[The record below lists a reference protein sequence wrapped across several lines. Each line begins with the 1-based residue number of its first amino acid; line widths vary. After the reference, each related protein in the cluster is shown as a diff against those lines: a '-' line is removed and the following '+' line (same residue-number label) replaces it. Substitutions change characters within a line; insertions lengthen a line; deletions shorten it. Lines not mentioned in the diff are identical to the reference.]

1 MMISLTFAGRWCLA
15 ALVWWPL
22 AALAA
27 SPPVLV
33 PAPRE
38 VQWATAEPLVLEPAS
53 VAIVLGRAAVAPEE
67 EGARLLSE
75 FVTKHFRQTWPIIR
89 EGEETPAQRT
99 LVVIGQRGTNRM
111 LDQACR
117 ANGIELS
124 EKAPGHDGYIIHP
137 VLAGAR
143 QLLLVGGSNAR
154 GAMYGQDT
162 LVQMLRRDGEKLTFI
177 PGTVRDAPVVP
188 WRGRPQTMV
197 RHYLRPGE
205 LDLYAISRVNFI
217 DLRSGIYAFEPG
229 EKLNPAEIRAAVN
242 QAHRLGFVVFATVNC
257 GVPRADYGKVMGT
270 FRELLDLGADGLW
283 LSFDDKGPGEDPV
296 WLTQEVLELG
306 RQRGI
311 TGRRIATTPPKG
323 SYPKIRTEFNRKIM
337 AIPGMEEALWFWT
350 AIPAAERLAEARELG
365 AKVKPSWWHNWPR
378 LFTAQKYVGIP
389 PLSLGWS
396 QPEYPALVSAGEH
409 VEAVMPW
416 GGNAHG
422 QHYVVP
428 VINWWAWNPAG
439 HDWNA
444 VRQRVQRLVFGEAQV
459 DPALSFDDQLQE
471 LFGLFRY
478 SHKAT
483 NGLPPSPPRLRDRST
498 ATLARRLIADL
509 RANLDK
515 IASPARAANLLVP
528 GSLETDYLKP
538 MLDAVEIHAR
548 AIELRY
554 PEEWWPAVQR
564 EILAAVHS
572 GDDAA
577 VKRIAQPAGQRVRAE
592 LEQIQQALPDFPR
605 VDVYAEWWKSRGAL
619 DPAGWRALL
628 KAHEAELAERV
639 HDYGTRV
646 ESLTMIGALREP
658 PLEWGIGRW
667 QVSNRL
673 LATVL
678 PKAQPLFWGDWLA
691 GIHREAGLEAAVF
704 AAHRKVPGELGEYAE
719 LPMNLPLSGQRD
731 RLALLLFIS
740 STNKDLFSN
749 TMIPYRWA
757 GYRFIQILRDEQVL
771 WERDLG
777 AVPESGEWCMV
788 RLPPV
793 PAEFSTLNLSVRVED
808 RRVSLNNYTISYFGP
823 VRLIELPE

>member
-1 MMISLTFAGRWCLA
+1 MKIALTSACGWRLA
-15 ALVWWPL
+15 ALLLWPV
-22 AALAA
+22 AAFAA

-33 PAPRE
+33 PAPRD
-38 VQWATAEPLVLEPAS
+38 VQWATEAPVVLEPGS
-53 VAIVLGRAAVAPEE
+53 VAIVLGWAAVAPEE
-67 EGARLLSE
+67 EGARLLHD
-75 FVTKHFRQTWPIIR
+75 FVAKHFGQKWPIIR

-111 LDQACR
+111 LDQACQ
-117 ANGIELS
+117 ANRIELS
-124 EKAPGHDGYIIHP
+124 AKTPGHDGYIIQP
-137 VLAGAR
+137 VSAVER

-162 LVQMLRRDGEKLTFI
+162 LVQMLKRAGEMLTFI

-229 EKLNPAEIRAAVN
+229 EKLDPAEIREAVN

-257 GVPRADYGKVMGT
+257 GVPRADYGKVLGT

-296 WLTQEVLELG
+296 ALTQEVLELG

-323 SYPKIRTEFNRKIM
+323 SYPKIKTDFNLKIM

-350 AIPAAERLAEARELG
+350 ATPAAERLAEAREIG

-378 LFTAQKYVGIP
+378 LFTAQKYVGVP

-396 QPEYPALVSAGEH
+396 QPEYSALVSAGDH

-444 VRQRVQRLVFGEAQV
+444 VRQRVSRLVFGEAQV
-459 DPALSFDDQLQE
+459 APALRFDDHLQE

-483 NGLPPSPPRLRDRST
+483 NGLPPSPPRLRDRSS
-498 ATLARRLIADL
+498 AIVARRLIADL

-515 IASPARAANLLVP
+515 IEPPARAANLLVP
-528 GSLETDYLKP
+528 GSLEKDYLKP
-538 MLDAVEIHAR
+538 MRDAVEIHAR

-554 PEEWWPAVQR
+554 PEEWWPATQR
-564 EILAAVHS
+564 DILAALHA

-577 VKRIAQPAGQRVRAE
+577 VKRILQPAGERVRSEVA
-592 LEQIQQALPDFPR
+592 QIQRSMQAFPR
-605 VDVYAEWWKSRGAL
+605 LDVYVEWWKTRAAL

-628 KAHEAELAERV
+628 KAHEGELAERV
-639 HDYGTRV
+639 RDYGTRV
-646 ESLTMIGALREP
+646 ETLTMTSALREP

-704 AAHRKVPGELGEYAE
+704 AAHRKVPGEPEEFAE
-719 LPMNLPLSGQRD
+719 LPLSLPVSGQRD
-731 RLALLLFIS
+731 RLALLLFLS

-749 TMIPYRWA
+749 TMIPYRWV
-757 GYRFIQILRDEQVL
+757 GYRFIQIRLGDQVL
-771 WERDLG
+771 WEQDLG
-777 AVPESGEWCMV
+777 AVPEQGEWCMV

-793 PAEFSTLNLSVRVED
+793 PAELSTLELRVRVED
-808 RRVSLNNYTISYFGP
+808 RRVSLNNYTISYLGP
-823 VRLIELPE
+823 VRLMELPE